1 MGTLLVSLGNEGK
14 VAQVDR
20 RVGTSAVST
29 FNLFD
34 RLHAKSVSCN
44 PLKPHLLLT
53 GTNKGGCFI
62 YDLRSSRKSSGLL
75 TPLVELQGAT
85 RSLSSCQFS
94 PSGSQVVT
102 ISTDDKF
109 RLYNTE
115 NITGSTLQPA
125 AQVRHNNQTG
135 RWLTPFRATWHPTR
149 ENAFLTGSMER
160 PRRMEVWSSAENKL
174 SMVAKLSGDEMA
186 NPQVL
191 VGAVPAVVPYH
202 NCVNKVTEVCY
213 PVQKVEPTTVTEQSC
228 LLKGEVE
235 CTEVVVATIP
245 RVTCSHAEHTKPAD
259 EAVETE

>member
-1 MGTLLVSLGNEGK
+1 MFYDENFLEEGGWTSFHCQDSAHTLLVSLGNEGK

-75 TPLVELQGAT
+75 TPLVELQGASRSVSDERRLSVQLINLSNVLHS

-94 PSGSQVVT
+94 TSGNQVVT
-102 ISTDDKF
+102 ISTDDKL

-115 NITGSTLQPA
+115 NITGPVLQPA
-125 AQVRHNNQTG
+125 AQVICDR
-135 RWLTPFRATWHPTR
+135 
-149 ENAFLTGSMER
+149 
-160 PRRMEVWSSAENKL
+160 K
-174 SMVAKLSGDEMA
+174 
-186 NPQVL
+186 
-191 VGAVPAVVPYH
+191 
-202 NCVNKVTEVCY
+202 
-213 PVQKVEPTTVTEQSC
+213 
-228 LLKGEVE
+228 
-235 CTEVVVATIP
+235 
-245 RVTCSHAEHTKPAD
+245 
-259 EAVETE
+259 EASYRQ